1 VTSLILRTTTR
12 FVLPLL
18 LLFSIF
24 LLVRGHHEP
33 GGGFSGGLVAAAAFV
48 LYRFAFGR
56 EEIRRV
62 LPVDARALIGA
73 GLLLAVAGGSA
84 ALFTGRPIM
93 TGLWGR
99 VSVPGVGDLA
109 LGTPLLFDVGVYLTV
124 VGVTLSIILPLAE
137 E

>member
-18 LLFSIF
+18 LLFSVF

-56 EEIRRV
+56 EEVRRV
-62 LPVDARALIGA
+62 LPVDARALIGV
-73 GLLLAVAGGSA
+73 GLLVALAGGSA
-84 ALFTGRPIM
+84 ALLAGRPLM
-93 TGLWGR
+93 TSRWWQ
-99 VSVPGVGDLA
+99 VAVPGVGELD
-109 LGTPLLFDVGVYLTV
+109 LGTPLVFDVGVYLTV

>member
-18 LLFSIF
+18 LLFSVF
-24 LLVRGHHEP
+24 LLLRGHHEP

-48 LYRFAFGR
+48 LYRLAFGV
-56 EEIRRV
+56 EEVKRV
-62 LPVDARALIGA
+62 LPADARALIGA
-73 GLLLAVAGGSA
+73 GLLVAIAGGSA
-84 ALFTGRPIM
+84 ALFAGRPIM
-93 TGLWGR
+93 TGLWGQ
-99 VSVPGVGDLA
+99 VPVPGVGDLD
-109 LGTPLLFDVGVYLTV
+109 LGTPLLFDAGVYLTV

>member
-18 LLFSIF
+18 LLFSVF
-24 LLVRGHHEP
+24 LLLRGHHEP

-48 LYRFAFGR
+48 LYRLAFGR
-56 EEIRRV
+56 EEVRRV
-62 LPVDARALIGA
+62 VPVDARSLIGA
-73 GLLLAVAGGSA
+73 GLLVAIAGASV
-84 ALFTGRPIM
+84 ALLVGRPVM
-93 TGLWGR
+93 TSLW
-99 VSVPGVGDLA
+99 VQVPVPGVGDLD
-109 LGTPLLFDVGVYLTV
+109 LGTPLLFDAGVYLTV